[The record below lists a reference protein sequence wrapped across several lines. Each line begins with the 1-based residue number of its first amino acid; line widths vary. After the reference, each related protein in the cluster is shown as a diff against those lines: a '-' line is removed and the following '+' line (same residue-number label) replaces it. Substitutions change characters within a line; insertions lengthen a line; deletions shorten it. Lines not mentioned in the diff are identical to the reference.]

1 MSLHTASKYLASKG
15 RRGDT
20 ELVHM
25 TKDEIKGLQELALAH
40 GGSLTINPETGLVEA
55 GILKTILPMVGGAA
69 LMMIPGMQGFGGALA
84 ASAIMG
90 GGMYAATGS
99 VKEGL
104 LAGLGAFGGANLA
117 SGLAAAGA
125 EAASAEALAAA
136 APEAGAAVIPE
147 AATST
152 IPSAVTAT
160 APEVATSVAPDLIG
174 TTATGASKEAL
185 MQQAGQELAQI
196 QNVPLAQQGPEGLAR
211 AQAIM
216 KEAYTAPGGT
226 SFGTQFGQNIQNVG
240 KGLPQ
245 IGNVIMEAPMKTA
258 LPLAVSGFAGSSD
271 SGVQGFPPD
280 QDTSSGSGMTMS
292 PDFQGYTPPAPNPYY
307 RAQYQNY
314 RKKGV
319 GGVGALAEGGI
330 AGLAAGGMDP
340 MNPVQNPIYPQSQ
353 QEHTNFAS
361 STQYPNS
368 IKSAMAV
375 DYDTRTNPMT
385 GQELPMGLAAG
396 GVIAM
401 ASGTPKTLP
410 RSPGMPDGG
419 VYRDTDPDTATKDAY
434 NAALIKLGK
443 VNKAAGLKGLT
454 MPKANME
461 KLGGSFDSVED
472 KASGGIARY
481 EGGGAA
487 AGGDSGV
494 SAGLGGSLAAGLLAS
509 AGLPGATSMPSG
521 ADLSALGASNPQ
533 MMASL
538 AALNPFYSGAPQA
551 APQAY
556 VNPYADRQIRMPQ
569 TTTNYQFDTPIATAE
584 SIAKAEAAR
593 KAAEEEA
600 ARQAAQNSGYDWGG
614 NPSVSMATGGIAHYN
629 LGGYSDG
636 GRMLK
641 GPGDGMSDSIPASI
655 GGKQA
660 ARLADS
666 EFVVPADV
674 VSHLGNG
681 SSDAGAKKLYQM
693 MDKVRHARTGK
704 KKQAPAIK
712 ADKYLPKV

>member
-25 TKDEIKGLQELALAH
+25 TKGEIKGLQQLALAH

-55 GILKTILPMVGGAA
+55 GILKTLLPMVGGAA

-99 VKEGL
+99 LKEGL

-185 MQQAGQELAQI
+185 MQQAGQELAQL

-258 LPLAVSGFAGSSD
+258 LPLAVSGFAGSQD
-271 SGVQGFPPD
+271 SGVQGFPPN
-280 QDTSSGSGMTMS
+280 QDSGGSSGLMGIS
-292 PDFQGYTPPAPNPYY
+292 PDFQAYTPAPPSPAYQ
-307 RAQYQNY
+307 AQYQDY
-314 RKKGV
+314 KKKGV
-319 GGVGALAEGGI
+319 GGVGALASGGI
-330 AGLAAGGMDP
+330 AALAGGGMDP
-340 MNPVQNPIYPQSQ
+340 MNPIQNPVYPQSQ
-353 QEHTNFAS
+353 QDNTQFATS
-361 STQYPNS
+361 SQYPNS
-368 IKSAMAV
+368 MKSAMAA

-396 GVIAM
+396 G
-401 ASGTPKTLP
+401 TTKQHLP
-410 RSPGMPDGG
+410 SSPGMPSGG
-419 VYRDTDPDTATKDAY
+419 IYRDTDPDTASKDAY
-434 NAALIKLGK
+434 QAALIRLQKANKL
-443 VNKAAGLKGLT
+443 AGLKAVPL
-454 MPKANME
+454 PKANME
-461 KLGGSFDSVED
+461 KLGGVDFDVDE
-472 KASGGIARY
+472 KAG
-481 EGGGAA
+481 
-487 AGGDSGV
+487 
-494 SAGLGGSLAAGLLAS
+494 
-509 AGLPGATSMPSG
+509 
-521 ADLSALGASNPQ
+521 
-533 MMASL
+533 
-538 AALNPFYSGAPQA
+538 
-551 APQAY
+551 
-556 VNPYADRQIRMPQ
+556 
-569 TTTNYQFDTPIATAE
+569 
-584 SIAKAEAAR
+584 
-593 KAAEEEA
+593 
-600 ARQAAQNSGYDWGG
+600 
-614 NPSVSMATGGIAHYN
+614 GGIAHYN

-693 MDKVRHARTGK
+693 MDRVRHARTGK